1 MSCTIS
7 LTYKK
12 VVYLRCFF
20 CDFYGCGYTEF
31 GLLWCVIYGI
41 YRALLWRKIRKLKPS
56 SLSMALIYCATLKQG
71 ELVGVAMKALNILVV
86 DDANFIR
93 DLVKKAVRA
102 QYPDFKVEEAADGQK
117 AQSLMKVNTYHV
129 ILCDWEMPVMSGLE
143 LLEWMRGD
151 EKYEKTP
158 FLMITSR
165 SEKSH
170 IIKAVE
176 AGVSDYIGK
185 PFSNEQLGTK
195 LARLIYKF
203 YKFSPSQTARQAQ
216 QKSDNAGLLT
226 GGSENAS
233 LLTGAPAAQK
243 AAPAVAGNA
252 NLLTSGSQTE
262 QLLSKSPN
270 VVKPKKATNKNLA
283 LAHVRTAEGQ
293 ELRCI
298 VKDINLNEMLLV
310 VKRDEG
316 VPRLFD
322 QVVVDIVSKAE
333 DIVARVNCFVCSVVS
348 PDKRIN
354 GELFNMLV
362 RYEDQ
367 DPEKLEALSKFVAKV
382 R

>member
-1 MSCTIS
+1 
-7 LTYKK
+7 
-12 VVYLRCFF
+12 
-20 CDFYGCGYTEF
+20 
-31 GLLWCVIYGI
+31 
-41 YRALLWRKIRKLKPS
+41 
-56 SLSMALIYCATLKQG
+56 
-71 ELVGVAMKALNILVV
+71 MKALNILVV

-102 QYPDFKVEEAADGQK
+102 QYPDFKVEEAADGLK
-117 AQSLMKVNTYHV
+117 AQSMMKKGTYHV
-129 ILCDWEMPVMSGLE
+129 ILCDWEMPNMSGLE
-143 LLEWMRGD
+143 LLEWMRSE
-151 EKYEKTP
+151 EKYEKIP

-195 LARLIYKF
+195 LARMIFKH
-203 YKFSPSQTARQAQ
+203 YKFSPTQTARQAQ
-216 QKSDNAGLLT
+216 QHDN
-226 GGSENAS
+226 GSS
-233 LLTGAPAAQK
+233 LLTKAPAAAK
-243 AAPAVAGNA
+243 PKPAAATGGTASILAGGSPTGQLLAGNA
-252 NLLTSGSQTE
+252 QP
-262 QLLSKSPN
+262 QKAKAA
-270 VVKPKKATNKNLA
+270 VKKNLA
-283 LAHVRTAEGQ
+283 LAHVRTTTGQ

-310 VKRDEG
+310 VKREEG
-316 VPRLFD
+316 VPGLFD
-322 QVVVDIVSKAE
+322 QVVVDIVSKAD
-333 DIVARVNCFVCSVVS
+333 DIVARVNCFVVSVIS

>member
-1 MSCTIS
+1 
-7 LTYKK
+7 
-12 VVYLRCFF
+12 
-20 CDFYGCGYTEF
+20 
-31 GLLWCVIYGI
+31 
-41 YRALLWRKIRKLKPS
+41 
-56 SLSMALIYCATLKQG
+56 
-71 ELVGVAMKALNILVV
+71 MKALNILVV

-117 AQSLMKVNTYHV
+117 AQAMMKVNTYHV
-129 ILCDWEMPVMSGLE
+129 ILCDWEMPNMSGLE
-143 LLEWMRGD
+143 LLGWMRDD

-176 AGVSDYIGK
+176 AGVNDYIGK

-216 QKSDNAGLLT
+216 QQ
-226 GGSENAS
+226 SENAS

-243 AAPAVAGNA
+243 AAPAAATNASLLTGSAPAAKQAAPAGGGNA
-252 NLLTSGSQTE
+252 SLLTGGSQTE
-262 QLLSKSPN
+262 QLLSQNPAAS
-270 VVKPKKATNKNLA
+270 KPKKSTNKNLA

-348 PDKRIN
+348 PDKRIS